1 MLSTEDRILIE
12 ILRVGEGYG
21 AKKIVA
27 ELQMKNQS
35 FASVNR
41 LLRSRTFCKSKGPH
55 TVIKVTSW

>member
-1 MLSTEDRILIE
+1 MLSTEDRILTE
-12 ILRVGEGYG
+12 SLRVEKGYG

-27 ELQMKNQS
+27 ELPRKDWS

-41 LLRSRTFCKSKGPH
+41 LLRSKTFRSSKGPH